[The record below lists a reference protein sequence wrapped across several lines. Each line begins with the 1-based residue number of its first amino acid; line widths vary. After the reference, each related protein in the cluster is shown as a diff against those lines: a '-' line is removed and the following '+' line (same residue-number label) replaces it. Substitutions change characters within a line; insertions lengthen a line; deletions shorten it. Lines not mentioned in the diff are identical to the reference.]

1 LIYWNKR
8 SNNDSLCNKYIG
20 CLCFCVAGC
29 EYRDIA
35 FLVDSSGSIV
45 EDPGLATFQLMK
57 QFIKQVIGRIDIGPT
72 QNLVGLVQFSET
84 AITAFTFN
92 TFANSSKAEIYRLVD
107 DMPNLDQNT
116 NIALGLRSLVWLL
129 VIY

>member
-1 LIYWNKR
+1 
-8 SNNDSLCNKYIG
+8 
-20 CLCFCVAGC
+20 
-29 EYRDIA
+29 
-35 FLVDSSGSIV
+35 
-45 EDPGLATFQLMK
+45 MK